1 VPGGGGLMDNVYLDH
16 ARRGANAW
24 WRYLLA
30 VMLGVILTIVFGAAL
45 FAVGELAHILPADTA
60 EQIQHPDRP
69 TMFFGVTAAIFGLLV
84 LGFALAIRWVH
95 HKRAR
100 DLLGAW
106 SWRGYSLGFAVW
118 AVVVAVT
125 ALLDFAIAPSG
136 FKVTA
141 GPQIGALAV
150 MALAGLAIQTFA
162 EEFVFRGYI
171 TQGLMLAIKR
181 PVPAAMVSGLI
192 FGAIHIPNGVP
203 QAVSATV
210 FGVVLALI
218 AIRTGG
224 IAFGSGLHLA
234 NNLFAAIVLVSG
246 GDVFK
251 GSPGLFAQDTPHLM
265 WWGVGVSS
273 LALMLVAYL
282 LLRRRAAAEVRA
294 G

>member
-1 VPGGGGLMDNVYLDH
+1 MDTIYLDH
-16 ARRGANAW
+16 AQRGANAW

-30 VMLGVILTIVFGAAL
+30 PTLGVILTIAFGAAVIAL
-45 FAVGELAHILPADTA
+45 GELAHILPADMA

-69 TMFFGVTAAIFGLLV
+69 AMFFGVTATIFGLLV

-106 SWRGYSLGFAVW
+106 SWRGYGWGFAAW
-118 AVVVAVT
+118 AVVVVVT
-125 ALLDFAIAPSG
+125 ALLDFAIAPTG

-141 GPQIGALAV
+141 GPQVGVLAV

-171 TQGLMLAIKR
+171 TQGLVLAIKR
-181 PVPAAMVSGLI
+181 PLPAAVVSGLI
-192 FGAIHIPNGVP
+192 FGAVHIPNGLP

-224 IAFGSGLHLA
+224 IAFGCGLHLA

-251 GSPGLFAQDTPHLM
+251 GSPGLFTQDTPHLM
-265 WWGVGVSS
+265 WWDVGVSS
-273 LALMLVAYL
+273 LALILVAYL
-282 LLRRRAAAEVRA
+282 AVRRPVTAVAAT